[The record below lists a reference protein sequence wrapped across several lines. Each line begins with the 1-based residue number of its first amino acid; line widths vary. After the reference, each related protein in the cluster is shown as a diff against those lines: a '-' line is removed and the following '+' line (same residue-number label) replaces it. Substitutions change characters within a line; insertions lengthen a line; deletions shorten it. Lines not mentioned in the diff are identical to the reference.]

1 MWFLWIAPRISFL
14 LKKKT
19 DEWFIFGGAVLN
31 KLKKLHV
38 DHSCSGQKIS
48 SLKVLSLVIKGLKGL
63 FGFLTIMPVGMESIE
78 IISKYFFLCPLVGL
92 VIGFVAGAVGFASN
106 YLLPELMSGFLVLVS
121 IQLLTGFH
129 HLDGLLDLS
138 DAAMA
143 RGDTKR
149 RLEVMHDMYTGAAAM
164 ASGVIVL
171 VLTGLA
177 FGNFAFLDILKVAI
191 VAEVVA
197 KESMV
202 LTAYLGKKP
211 EYQGMG
217 YFVVE
222 SMEKKHLEA
231 VASLILCSVVGFV
244 LLGIYFVWVLAA
256 MVVAVAVLTNYSNKT
271 LKCVTGDVMGAT
283 NEINRMIALIMM
295 VAVMV

>member
-1 MWFLWIAPRISFL
+1 LV
-14 LKKKT
+14 LK
-19 DEWFIFGGAVLN
+19 
-31 KLKKLHV
+31 
-38 DHSCSGQKIS
+38 S
-48 SLKVLSLVIKGLKGL
+48 LKGL

-78 IISKYFFLCPLVGL
+78 DVSKYFFLCPIVGL
-92 VIGFVAGAVGFASN
+92 VIGSVAGAVGFATN
-106 YLLPELMSGFLVLVS
+106 FFLPNLISGFLVLVS

-149 RLEVMHDMYTGAAAM
+149 RLEVMHDLYTGAAAI

-171 VLTGLA
+171 ALTGLA
-177 FGNFAFLDILKVAI
+177 FGSFSGLEILKAAV

-197 KESMV
+197 KTSMV
-202 LTAYLGKKP
+202 LAAYVGKKP
-211 EYQGMG
+211 AYKGMG
-217 YFVVE
+217 YYVIE

-231 VASLILCSVVGFV
+231 VASLLLCAVVGFV
-244 LLGIYFVWVLAA
+244 LVGFSFVWVLAA
-256 MVVAVAVLTNYSNKT
+256 MAVAVAVLGSYANKT
-271 LKCVTGDVMGAT
+271 LGCVTGDVMGAT

-295 VAVMV
+295 VAVMA

>member
-1 MWFLWIAPRISFL
+1 
-14 LKKKT
+14 
-19 DEWFIFGGAVLN
+19 
-31 KLKKLHV
+31 
-38 DHSCSGQKIS
+38 
-48 SLKVLSLVIKGLKGL
+48 
-63 FGFLTIMPVGMESIE
+63 MPDLI
-78 IISKYFFLCPLVGL
+78 
-92 VIGFVAGAVGFASN
+92 
-106 YLLPELMSGFLVLVS
+106 SGFLVLVS

-129 HLDGLLDLS
+129 HLDGLLDFS

-149 RLEVMHDMYTGAAAM
+149 RLEVMHDMYTGAAAI

-171 VLTGLA
+171 ALTGLA
-177 FGNFAFLDILKVAI
+177 FGQFSGLDILKAAV

-211 EYQGMG
+211 AYKGMG
-217 YFVVE
+217 YYVVE
-222 SMEKKHLEA
+222 SMENKHLEA
-231 VASLILCSVVGFV
+231 FCSLLLCAVVCFVLVGFSF
-244 LLGIYFVWVLAA
+244 IWVLAA
-256 MVVAVAVLTNYSNKT
+256 MAVAVAVLASYSNKT
-271 LKCVTGDVMGAT
+271 LECVTGDVMGAT